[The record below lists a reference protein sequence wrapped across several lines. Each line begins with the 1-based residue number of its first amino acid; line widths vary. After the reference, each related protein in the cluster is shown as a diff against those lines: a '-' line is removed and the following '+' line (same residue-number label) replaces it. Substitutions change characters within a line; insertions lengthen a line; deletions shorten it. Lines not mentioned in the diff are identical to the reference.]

1 MAQPRHVG
9 CSVCCLPGADCPRTA
24 SCVGSVSLSLWG
36 RGDPPAG
43 PFMASQTR
51 WSRTVGGPLDSEAPW
66 LALRLRREYS
76 FDNRDLGL
84 KVRMGPGRKLP
95 VGKEIPVT

>member
-1 MAQPRHVG
+1 
-9 CSVCCLPGADCPRTA
+9 
-24 SCVGSVSLSLWG
+24 
-36 RGDPPAG
+36 
-43 PFMASQTR
+43 MASQPR

-95 VGKEIPVT
+95 VKRVWYFARFNGQAGPNRRAAMAAHAAGA